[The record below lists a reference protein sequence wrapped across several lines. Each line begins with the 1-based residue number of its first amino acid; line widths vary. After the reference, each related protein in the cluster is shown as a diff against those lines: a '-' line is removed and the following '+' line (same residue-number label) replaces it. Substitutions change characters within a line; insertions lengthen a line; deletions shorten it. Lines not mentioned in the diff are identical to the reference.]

1 MTDEEIAV
9 ELKGLQKDVRSLEKR
24 MNEQEKQNDII
35 QNLVISVKELAI
47 NMRQMLN
54 EQKEQGKRL
63 DALEREPTETYN
75 MIKKTVLTAMASGL
89 VGMLIGNLF

>member
-24 MNEQEKQNDII
+24 MNEQEKQNEII

-47 NMRQMLN
+47 NMRQMLD

-75 MIKKTVLTAMASGL
+75 MIKKTVLTAIVSGV

>member
-47 NMRQMLN
+47 NMRQMLD

-75 MIKKTVLTAMASGL
+75 LIKSTVLTAIASGI
-89 VGMLIGNLF
+89 VGIAIGNLF

>member
-47 NMRQMLN
+47 NMRQMLD

-75 MIKKTVLTAMASGL
+75 MIKKTILTAIVSGV
-89 VGMLIGNLF
+89 VGILIGNLF

>member
-47 NMRQMLN
+47 NMRQMLD

-75 MIKKTVLTAMASGL
+75 MIKKTVLTAIVSGV

>member
-35 QNLVISVKELAI
+35 QNQVISVKELAI
-47 NMRQMLN
+47 NMRQMLD

-75 MIKKTVLTAMASGL
+75 MIKKTVLTAIVSGV

>member
-35 QNLVISVKELAI
+35 QNLVISVK
-47 NMRQMLN
+47 R
-54 EQKEQGKRL
+54 
-63 DALEREPTETYN
+63 
-75 MIKKTVLTAMASGL
+75 
-89 VGMLIGNLF
+89 VGY

>member
-24 MNEQEKQNDII
+24 MNEQEKQNEII

-47 NMRQMLN
+47 NMRQMLD

-75 MIKKTVLTAMASGL
+75 MIKKTILTAIASGI

>member
-47 NMRQMLN
+47 NMRQMLD

-75 MIKKTVLTAMASGL
+75 MIKKTVLTAIASGI
-89 VGMLIGNLF
+89 VGIVIGNLF

>member
-47 NMRQMLN
+47 NMRQMLD

-75 MIKKTVLTAMASGL
+75 LIKRTVLTAIASGI
-89 VGMLIGNLF
+89 VGIVIGNLF

>member
-47 NMRQMLN
+47 NMRQMLD

-75 MIKKTVLTAMASGL
+75 MIKKTILTAIVSGV

>member
-47 NMRQMLN
+47 NMRQMLD

-75 MIKKTVLTAMASGL
+75 MIKKTVLTAIVSGV
-89 VGMLIGNLF
+89 VGILIGNLF

>member
-47 NMRQMLN
+47 NMRQMLD

-75 MIKKTVLTAMASGL
+75 MIKKTILTAIASGV

>member
-24 MNEQEKQNDII
+24 MNEQEKQNEII

-47 NMRQMLN
+47 NMRQMLD

-75 MIKKTVLTAMASGL
+75 LIKSTVLTAIVSGI
-89 VGMLIGNLF
+89 VGIVIGNLF

>member
-75 MIKKTVLTAMASGL
+75 MIKKTVLTAIVSGL

>member
-47 NMRQMLN
+47 NMQQMLD

-75 MIKKTVLTAMASGL
+75 MIKKTVLTAIVSGV

>member
-24 MNEQEKQNDII
+24 MNEQEKQNEII

-47 NMRQMLN
+47 NMRQMLD

-75 MIKKTVLTAMASGL
+75 MIKKTILTAIVSGV

>member
-1 MTDEEIAV
+1 MTDEDIAV

-24 MNEQEKQNDII
+24 MNEQEKQNEII

-47 NMRQMLN
+47 NMRQMLD

-75 MIKKTVLTAMASGL
+75 MIKKTILTAIVSGV

>member
-24 MNEQEKQNDII
+24 MNEQEKQNEII

-47 NMRQMLN
+47 NMRQMLD

-75 MIKKTVLTAMASGL
+75 LIKRTVLTAIASGI
-89 VGMLIGNLF
+89 VGIVIGNLF

>member
-24 MNEQEKQNDII
+24 MSEQEKQNDII

-47 NMRQMLN
+47 NMRQMLD

-75 MIKKTVLTAMASGL
+75 LIKSTVLTAIASGI
-89 VGMLIGNLF
+89 VGIVIGNLF

>member
-24 MNEQEKQNDII
+24 MNEQEKQNEII

-47 NMRQMLN
+47 NMRQMLD

-75 MIKKTVLTAMASGL
+75 MIKKTVLTAIASGI
-89 VGMLIGNLF
+89 VGIVIGNLF